1 MKQISLFSRLAAFIL
16 FLGVSLSGCTKKSDR
31 PQIWIYTSVYKTVVA
46 DLEPKLKAKFP
57 EVDFHFFQAGSEEVA
72 AKVGAEELAGGT
84 RADILIFSDRFWF
97 EEMAKLGRLHKYA
110 PPSASSVEP
119 TMKNPDGYYAAV
131 SYPVMVMVYNSG
143 AIAPE
148 KAPKTFKEMANP
160 EWKGKFTTG
169 SPLASGTNFTTV
181 AFLQKAYGWDWF
193 RSLRAN
199 DTISEGGNSSVM
211 RRVQT
216 KERPVGW
223 VLLENIIPAQEK
235 DERIKVIYPED
246 GAIVQ
251 TNILA
256 ITKKKEPRQLVEK
269 VADWFFG
276 DEGQD
281 AMIKGHMY
289 ATVPGKP
296 PPKGARPLPEIMK
309 SARKWDQA
317 TVEEFMNRRESIKED
332 FMSIML
338 Q

>member
-1 MKQISLFSRLAAFIL
+1 MILAL
-16 FLGVSLSGCTKKSDR
+16 LSGCTKKSDR
-31 PQIWIYTSVYKTVVA
+31 PEIWIYTSVYKTVVA
-46 DLEPKLKAKFP
+46 DLEPKLKARFP
-57 EVDFHFFQAGSEEVA
+57 EADFKFFQAGSEEVA

-97 EEMAKLGRLHKYA
+97 EEMAKLGRLHKYS
-110 PPSASSVEP
+110 PPAAASVDP
-119 TMKNPDGYYAAV
+119 TMKNPDGFYTAV
-131 SYPVMVMVYNSG
+131 SYPVMVMVYNSD
-143 AIAPE
+143 AVPDE
-148 KAPKTFKEMANP
+148 KAPKTFKEMAKP

-181 AFLQKAYGWDWF
+181 AFLQRAYGWDWF
-193 RSLRAN
+193 KSLRAN

-223 VLLENIIPAQEK
+223 VLLENILPTQLK
-235 DERIKVIYPED
+235 DPRIKVIYPED

-256 ITKKKEPRQLVEK
+256 LAKKKEPRELAEK

-289 ATVPGKP
+289 SIIPGKP
-296 PPKGARPLPEIMK
+296 APKGARPIGELMK
-309 SARKWDQA
+309 TAQKWDQK
-317 TVEEFMNRRESIKED
+317 TVEDFMNKREAIKEE